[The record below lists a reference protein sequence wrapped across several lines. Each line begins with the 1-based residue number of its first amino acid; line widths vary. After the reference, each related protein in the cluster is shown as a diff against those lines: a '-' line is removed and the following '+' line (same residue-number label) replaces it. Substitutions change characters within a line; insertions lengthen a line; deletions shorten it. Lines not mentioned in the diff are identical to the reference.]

1 MAKPIVVSLNGS
13 ESRFDFSKLGRD
25 KLFGKKR
32 RLAVDSRGDTCDA
45 VSLDLDTGLIV
56 ASGMSAQG
64 YFDGSGVWIPNNE
77 LVGLDANLQAIE
89 AVPSTLGVCQ
99 ELRGPIKPQEVFDLR
114 VDAVYVLEPQ
124 SMDDAL
130 EAALDTGEV
139 YAFAFNYRG
148 DFQSEQGVLVKNDKG
163 YFALVGQPTVPVW
176 SEFDAPPPPVFEAE
190 EEDDSDDLDFEM
202 F

>member
-1 MAKPIVVSLNGS
+1 MRTPSDAPPYQ
-13 ESRFDFSKLGRD
+13 
-25 KLFGKKR
+25 
-32 RLAVDSRGDTCDA
+32 AVDE
-45 VSLDLDTGLIV
+45 LIR
-56 ASGMSAQG
+56 SAG
-64 YFDGSGVWIPNNE
+64 HVITLHAALE
-77 LVGLDANLQAIE
+77 VGILDALDRQPGQPGETLAARLELDRRTSPTLLRALQAIE